1 MSEVARIRSG
11 LDEGVRAV
19 LVSGPAGIGKTR
31 LAEEATTG
39 SRTVRRVRGSAAI
52 STVPLG
58 AYAEYLTGGEADP
71 ALRIGQL
78 IAALSSPP
86 GESLVVVDDVQ
97 ELDPLSLA
105 VTRALA
111 QSPSVP
117 VVLIWRTGDEE
128 AGPDLADLLRVDGL
142 DRIELAPLPRPEVDA
157 LARTVLGPDV
167 DDEALARLWHRS
179 EGNPLFLTALL
190 ADPDAA
196 REVDDP
202 GRHLPTTLVDLI
214 ATRLRPLS
222 AEVLEVLD
230 LVALGDPLPHS
241 VLTGITG
248 AAAVEAAE
256 SARLILVTDASA
268 ERGAGVHLAHPLYG
282 EVRLA
287 TVAESRLRRLRTRLV
302 EALAADS
309 ATDGAAAVKRALLAS
324 RSDAPDLDAA
334 LVDGSVG
341 AIGLAALPLAIDLAS
356 RVGPG
361 PHLAAAQLTAAH
373 AMTVLGDADGAETM
387 YARISAADLTAPQWE
402 SLLVLMA
409 YTRLWSRNDAAGAAR
424 VLSRATDAQAGTAA
438 LAAEAMLLTAAGA
451 PREAI
456 GLFARFHAG
465 APQSEQARITVAW
478 AELTALA
485 ETGAMSELDDVMRAE
500 TVRAETS
507 ALIGY
512 WRLTLAFPHLRAQ
525 KLAGAP
531 DLAQRAWE
539 TVRAQVPPQP
549 GAVTGWLTGFDGIA
563 ASARGNLRAAGAA
576 LDEALAEFDAADC
589 GPEMWFGFALERAE
603 VAAQAGD
610 HEVLTALLERLSA
623 GDHAGY
629 ASMRPLWQAVASWSD
644 ALAGAVSAAI
654 RQCLDAAESARAAGQ
669 SAFEVYCLQT
679 AVRFGAA
686 TAAERLAALAE
697 ALPDLPRAR
706 LAAVHA
712 AAVAAADGAA
722 LIASSEEYERYGL
735 LPEAADAAAQ
745 AATAYRGEQRSGSAL
760 TATERMQSLADQ
772 SGANTPAMAAVVAD
786 DGLTDRQR
794 EIVRL
799 AANGLSNKE
808 IAERLVVSVRTV
820 EGHLYRASQILGA
833 PVRGS

>member
-1 MSEVARIRSG
+1 MSEIARIRSG

-31 LAEEATTG
+31 LTEEATTG

-78 IAALSSPP
+78 IAALSGPP

-111 QSPSVP
+111 QSPAVP

-196 REVDDP
+196 REVRSTTPAVTCPRRWSISSPP
-202 GRHLPTTLVDLI
+202 GC
-214 ATRLRPLS
+214 
-222 AEVLEVLD
+222 
-230 LVALGDPLPHS
+230 
-241 VLTGITG
+241 
-248 AAAVEAAE
+248 
-256 SARLILVTDASA
+256 ARCPP
-268 ERGAGVHLAHPLYG
+268 RC
-282 EVRLA
+282 
-287 TVAESRLRRLRTRLV
+287 SRCSTSSP
-302 EALAADS
+302 S
-309 ATDGAAAVKRALLAS
+309 ATPSPTRCSPGSPGPPRWRRRSAAVKRALLAS
-324 RSDAPDLDAA
+324 RSDAPDRDAA

-387 YARISAADLTAPQWE
+387 YARISTADLTAPQWE

-424 VLSRATDAQAGTAA
+424 VLSRATDAHAGTAA

-485 ETGAMSELDDVMRAE
+485 EAGAMSGLDDVMRAE

-563 ASARGNLRAAGAA
+563 ASARGDLRAAGAT

-679 AVRFGAA
+679 AVRFGAT

-745 AATAYRGEQRSGSAL
+745 AATAYRGEQWSGSAL
-760 TATERMQSLADQ
+760 TATERMRSLADQ